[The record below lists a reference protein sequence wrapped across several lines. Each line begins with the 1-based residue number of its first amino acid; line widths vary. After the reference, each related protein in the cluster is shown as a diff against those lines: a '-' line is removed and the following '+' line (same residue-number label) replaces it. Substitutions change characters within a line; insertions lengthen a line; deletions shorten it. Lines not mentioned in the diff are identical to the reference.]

1 MSRPWRLTRQAAAA
15 LTDIANWTYQAFG
28 AAQAESYQND
38 LIKCCRQIACGDNP
52 SRPCA
57 RLISDTCPDNLRYAR
72 SGQHYV
78 VFLDEAERVVIVDVL
93 HVRSDLP
100 GKLARLEQ

>member
-1 MSRPWRLTRQAAAA
+1 MPRPWRLTRQAETA
-15 LTDIANWTYQAFG
+15 LTDIARWTHAAFG
-28 AAQAESYQND
+28 PAQPDAYQQD
-38 LIKCCRQIACGDNP
+38 LMTCCRQIASGNTS
-52 SRPCA
+52 SRSCA
-57 RLISDTCPDNLRYAR
+57 RLISHDCADNLRYAR

>member
-1 MSRPWRLTRQAAAA
+1 MSRPWRLTRHAAAA
-15 LTDIANWTYQAFG
+15 LTDIANWTHTAFG
-28 AAQAESYQND
+28 PVQADSYQQD
-38 LIKCCRQIACGDNP
+38 LINCCRQIASGNMR

-57 RLISDTCPDNLRYAR
+57 RLIAHDCTDNLRYAR

-93 HVRSDLP
+93 DVRSGLP